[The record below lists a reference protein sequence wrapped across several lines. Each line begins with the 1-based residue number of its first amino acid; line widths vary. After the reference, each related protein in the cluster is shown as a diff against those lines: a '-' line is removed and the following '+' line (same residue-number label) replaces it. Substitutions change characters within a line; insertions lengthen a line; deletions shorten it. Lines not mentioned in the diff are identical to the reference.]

1 MAQGE
6 AAAQTIT
13 MDKIEEVRRILQI
26 LRVLRIFRVLKLAR
40 HSTGLQALGYTFSKS
55 YRELCVLALFLFI
68 GVISFAALIHFA
80 EKGEAN
86 QKGFKSIPDSFWSV
100 APSPIYCIINITLF
114 QFSDF
119 QFALQVG
126 NHFLDNCRIRV
137 CINFTSLYTL
147 KYLVRIP
154 LYCCNHLETCIR

>member
-1 MAQGE
+1 MAQGA

-13 MDKIEEVRRILQI
+13 MDKIAEVRRILQI

-86 QKGFKSIPDSFWSV
+86 QKSFQSIPDSFWSV
-100 APSPIYCIINITLF
+100 ALSRIYSIITLF
-114 QFSDF
+114 QCSDF
-119 QFALQVG
+119 PFTLQVG
-126 NHFLDNCRIRV
+126 NHFHDNCRIWV
-137 CINFTSLYTL
+137 CINLTHLYIKISRTNAL
-147 KYLVRIP
+147 N
-154 LYCCNHLETCIR
+154 CCNHLEMCIR